1 MNRSVAF
8 LRAINVGGHTVKMD
22 RLRQLFEEL
31 GLERVETLIASG
43 NVIFESVANDVV
55 ELERSIE
62 THLRQAL
69 GYEVATFV
77 RSADEVAAVAAYQP
91 FAESAIDA
99 AHALYVAFL
108 HHTPTDEA
116 HTKLM
121 ALKDGFHD
129 FHLHQRELY
138 WLALVN
144 TAESKVS
151 GAQIEKALGAPMTAR
166 NITTIRKIG
175 AKVAPEQD
183 HSRIQSR
190 GEDHESN

>member
-22 RLRQLFEEL
+22 RLRQLFEEI
-31 GLERVETLIASG
+31 GLHQVETFIASG
-43 NVIFESVANDVV
+43 NVIFESTGSDVV
-55 ELERSIE
+55 ELERAIE
-62 THLRQAL
+62 AHLRQSL

-77 RSADEVAAVAAYQP
+77 RTADEIAAIAAYQP
-91 FAESAIDA
+91 FAETEIAA
-99 AHALYVAFL
+99 AHALYVGFMRHA
-108 HHTPTDEA
+108 PTEQA
-116 HTKLM
+116 RSKLM
-121 ALKDGFHD
+121 ALKDGFHE

-175 AKVAPEQD
+175 AKVAPE
-183 HSRIQSR
+183 
-190 GEDHESN
+190 

>member
-22 RLRQLFEEL
+22 RLRQIFEGL
-31 GLERVETLIASG
+31 GLAKVETLIASG
-43 NVIFESVANDVV
+43 NVIFESVASDVV
-55 ELERSIE
+55 ELERAIE

-91 FAESAIDA
+91 FAESAIGV
-99 AHALYVAFL
+99 AHALYVGFL
-108 HHTPTDEA
+108 HHTPADEA
-116 HTKLM
+116 HTRLM

-151 GAQIEKALGAPMTAR
+151 GAQIEKALGVPMTAR
-166 NITTIRKIG
+166 SITTIRKIG
-175 AKVAPEQD
+175 AKVAPASD
-183 HSRIQSR
+183 HSNI
-190 GEDHESN
+190 

>member
-8 LRAINVGGHTVKMD
+8 LRAINVGGHTIKMD

-31 GLERVETLIASG
+31 GLEKVETLIASG
-43 NVIFESVANDVV
+43 NVLFESVASDVV
-55 ELERSIE
+55 ELERAIE
-62 THLRQAL
+62 AHLRQAL
-69 GYEVATFV
+69 GYEVVTFV

-91 FAESAIDA
+91 FAESEIAS

-108 HHTPTDEA
+108 HDAPA
-116 HTKLM
+116 GAARNKLM

-138 WLALVN
+138 WLSLVN

-166 NITTIRKIG
+166 NITTVRKIA
-175 AKVAPEQD
+175 AKVAPISHTSD
-183 HSRIQSR
+183 I
-190 GEDHESN
+190 